1 MQTYDLMLD
10 GMTFPRKPTNPETGG
25 IKNRLRNAEPVTV
38 TIEQL
43 AQAIERGQ
51 TFVPGVLQGGCCAK
65 HWQRQT
71 LFAVDFDNAV
81 EIPGTDPKQKRP
93 ATPDEGYRTPA
104 EALQICDAHGIRPAI
119 GYYSFSD
126 RHDAAEP
133 WFRFRLTFAL
143 DREITDKDDRGKIIA
158 WLVEIFGG
166 APAIDEG
173 CQNAD
178 RIFYGSRPGS
188 VFHAEDVQC
197 SADQILA
204 EIRQHEQVLA
214 QEEAEAKKLDKAE
227 RELTAK
233 AKRANLPGYNP
244 EDFNADPDALL
255 DLINPNDTDH
265 DTWKRIC
272 AGYKASGG
280 TLDKWLAW
288 CAQYAENDPK
298 QSARLFNG
306 ACNGSGRPATLGT
319 LKHWAREKNPIGYR
333 QYMDELNARQQEAM
347 QQARAKKKEQEQA
360 SGSGSD
366 KKPFTVDRLAE
377 FLAAHNIRCRYND
390 IQHRVEIDGIPKKY
404 EGERTQAQAPTIIL
418 SMLRAEYVKGAGV
431 NSQTVGEYLDVIASQ
446 NHFNPVTEIL
456 DGVVWDGRSR
466 VQDLIDAL
474 RLPEGDTLSPVLVRK
489 WLRQAISLAM
499 FNDYHHPFGADGV
512 LVLCGPQGCGK
523 TTFARTLGM
532 SPELFKGGLCIDPRD
547 KDTLLKATSCFVGEI
562 GELETTMKRD
572 IPALKSFLTAENDEI
587 RKPYGRTT
595 EKMTRRSSF
604 IATCNST
611 DFLLD
616 QTGNRRFWT
625 VPCSERFNL
634 AALAE
639 MNVVQLWA
647 EVLATVKAV
656 GPQSFRLSAAELDQ
670 LEQRNGAHTALIPA
684 QAEILDILS
693 TAADNNAYKWQW
705 MTVTQFK
712 ENWPVLRPYSVK
724 QISQA
729 LDACGVMQK
738 KVKRNGHDM
747 RARQLPA
754 MHFDSIGQAPRTMP
768 EE

>member
-1 MQTYDLMLD
+1 MLD
-10 GMTFPRKPTNPETGG
+10 GMTFREKPTGSQAGG
-25 IKNRLRNAEPVTV
+25 VTNRFKTASPVTV
-38 TIEQL
+38 TVEQL

-51 TFVPGVLQGGCCAK
+51 TLICGVLQGGKNANC
-65 HWQRQT
+65 WQRQQ
-71 LFAVDFDNAV
+71 LFAVDFDNTV
-81 EIPGTDPKQKRP
+81 TPPKPQPKRR
-93 ATPDEGYRTPA
+93 ATPEEGALTPE
-104 EALQICDAHGIRPAI
+104 EALQICSAFQIRPALA
-119 GYYSFSD
+119 YWSFSD
-126 RHDAAEP
+126 QHDAPEP
-133 WFRFRLTFAL
+133 WPRFRLIFAL
-143 DREITDKDDRGKIIA
+143 DREITDKA
-158 WLVEIFGG
+158 EHALLAEWLVEIFGG
-166 APAIDEG
+166 KPAIDEG
-173 CQNAD
+173 CKNPD

-204 EIRQHEQVLA
+204 EIRKHKAEL
-214 QEEAEAKKLDKAE
+214 EEIQKLEKAE
-227 RELTAK
+227 RALSAK
-233 AKRANLPGYNP
+233 QKKNVLPDYNP
-244 EDFNADPDALL
+244 EDFNAQPDALL
-255 DLINPNDTDH
+255 DLINPNGLSYTEWVSVGAAYH
-265 DTWKRIC
+265 A
-272 AGYKASGG
+272 AGGS
-280 TLDKWLAW
+280 LEKWLSW
-288 CAQYAENDPK
+288 CAQYEGNKPR
-298 QSARLFNG
+298 QSEKVFTGTCRG
-306 ACNGSGRPATLGT
+306 TGTPATIAT
-319 LKHWAREKNPIGYR
+319 LKHYAQQHDAGRYR
-333 QYMDELNARQQEAM
+333 QYIDDLNAQQQEAM
-347 QQARAKKKEQEQA
+347 QQARVKKKAEEQL